1 MAAAART
8 TLAEVDELVDLGQ
21 LEPNRIDIPGIFVR
35 RITRAPKVIRW
46 LHREAEALEKK
57 VAPGREARKLKGLSR
72 ELIAMRAAQELRDGM
87 YVNLGFGLPTLVSN
101 FLPPE
106 QDIVMH
112 SQQGTLGYGPI
123 VAAEEM
129 WDIDLVNASGQ
140 PVTLVPGACF
150 FDFATS
156 FGMIRGHHLDVTILG
171 AYQVSEKGDLA
182 NWQLPRERVGGIG
195 GAMELATGA
204 KRVIVV
210 MEHTGPSG
218 EPRIVK
224 QCTFPITARGVV
236 NTVVTN
242 LAYMEVTG
250 EGLVLRE
257 VAPGVTPAEVQE
269 VTEPPLLIPADW
281 KEMAL

>member
-1 MAAAART
+1 
-8 TLAEVDELVDLGQ
+8 
-21 LEPNRIDIPGIFVR
+21 
-35 RITRAPKVIRW
+35 
-46 LHREAEALEKK
+46 
-57 VAPGREARKLKGLSR
+57 
-72 ELIAMRAAQELRDGM
+72 
-87 YVNLGFGLPTLVSN
+87 
-101 FLPPE
+101 
-106 QDIVMH
+106 MH

-182 NWQLPRERVGGIG
+182 NWQLPGEKVGGIG

-224 QCTFPITARGVV
+224 ECTFPITARGVV
-236 NTVVTN
+236 NTIVTN

-250 EGLVLRE
+250 AGLVLRE